1 MIDTSVLHSW
11 ICLLLVSIVILV
23 EQDVEL
29 GQLRHAL
36 GQLRE
41 EKEKETG
48 QANKLDKEL
57 DGEYSL
63 IGLSD
68 EATFLFDRISQ
79 CLQTTIGG
87 SRRNSTCWSRTP
99 ERRETDL
106 ML

>member
-1 MIDTSVLHSW
+1 M
-11 ICLLLVSIVILV
+11 SIVILV

-29 GQLRHAL
+29 EQLHHAL
-36 GQLRE
+36 RQLRE

-48 QANKLDKEL
+48 RANKLVEEL

-87 SRRNSTCWSRTP
+87 SRRNSTCWNRTP
-99 ERRETDL
+99 GRREIDL
-106 ML
+106 TL